1 MILSTDVWT
10 ILVSVDTE
18 DYDQVLHNIE
28 TILQYLESENIT
40 VDVKDLIPFY
50 EITQL
55 RSSLQITKQEVS
67 NLKLLLPTTRPRRG
81 VVNGIGSVMKF
92 LFGTMDDDDL
102 QAINSKINSLDN
114 QTDAIVHVED
124 EKLTYI
130 KKLTSEVDENSKA
143 IKTIASTLK
152 LTIEEVKSTNFS
164 IWTEIIQL
172 KRKMQYQA
180 RISSLFRDVEMTLNL
195 VNKQLVQMQEAL
207 DVTATGHLSSMLLT
221 PVKLYETLREIVPKL
236 PADLS
241 LLTDVELDKVYSYY
255 RLARVHAVS
264 IQNMIRLI
272 IELPLQSFD
281 RHFELFSVNDLPYYD
296 NTLMQFVV
304 VKGETN
310 YFAISSD
317 RQLHVSLEDNQ
328 LRDCSTPPYEVC
340 SIRVPLLYTSE
351 SESCLH
357 AMFIGDDVKAQKYC
371 RRAVIPSYTTSTLYQ
386 GPNGDY
392 WVYSVPE
399 TTRVTW
405 RCIRP
410 NSITKFSKTITQT
423 INGTGIMSNTRNCYI
438 YSKYFKLLPHSI
450 GQTYVKTKTDTIV
463 VPSVKNIF
471 PPSELSSLT
480 LPANDSM
487 SDNNI
492 SELQRIIN
500 ENKERVN
507 TISIDYLQRK
517 LTEIRKPKAETNS
530 YFLAY
535 LTIIIVVILITS
547 CVTLTGTLHYV
558 SGCRTRQPNRPQQ
571 DVDTEPAHPMPTAV
585 HVYDLSRDNVRSE
598 TPHFAAGQLSTL
610 T

>member
-1 MILSTDVWT
+1 MFLGLLLFVGNQVCCSHDCSSLQNSSNSCNLNKGLIFLKERDVILSTDVWT
-10 ILVSVDTE
+10 IIVSVDTE

-28 TILQYLESENIT
+28 SILQYLESDNVTI
-40 VDVKDLIPFY
+40 DIKDLIPFY
-50 EITQL
+50 EIMQL
-55 RSSLQITKQEVS
+55 RSSLQITKQEVN
-67 NLKLLLPTTRPRRG
+67 NLKLLLPTTRSRRG
-81 VVNGIGSVMKF
+81 VINGIGSVMKF

-114 QTDAIVHVED
+114 QSDVLVHVED

-143 IKTIASTLK
+143 IKSIASTLK
-152 LTIEEVKSTNFS
+152 STIEEVKSTNFS

-172 KRKMQYQA
+172 KRKLQYQA
-180 RISSLFRDVEMTLNL
+180 RISSLFRDVEMTLHL

-241 LLTDVELDKVYSYY
+241 LLTEVELDKVYSYY

-296 NTLMQFVV
+296 NALMQFVV
-304 VKGETN
+304 VKGEAN

-340 SIRVPLLYTSE
+340 SIRVPLLFTSE

-371 RRAVIPSYTTSTLYQ
+371 RRAVVPSYTTSTLYQ

-399 TTRVTW
+399 ATRVTW

-410 NSITKFSKTITQT
+410 NSITKLSKLIMQT
-423 INGTGIMSNTRNCYI
+423 INGTGVMSNTRNCYI

-450 GQTYVKTKTDTIV
+450 GQTYVKTKIDTIV
-463 VPSVKNIF
+463 VPSVKKIF
-471 PPSELSSLT
+471 PPSELSLLT
-480 LPANDSM
+480 LPANYSM

-492 SELQRIIN
+492 SELQQIIN

-507 TISIDYLQRK
+507 TISIDFY
-517 LTEIRKPKAETNS
+517 NGS
-530 YFLAY
+530 
-535 LTIIIVVILITS
+535 
-547 CVTLTGTLHYV
+547 
-558 SGCRTRQPNRPQQ
+558 
-571 DVDTEPAHPMPTAV
+571 
-585 HVYDLSRDNVRSE
+585 
-598 TPHFAAGQLSTL
+598 
-610 T
+610 